1 MLYKTYYILDELGN
15 LQSEGHGIESFET
28 YLSIGL
34 GQDQL
39 FLLILQTLQQL
50 RAVYGDDI
58 DKIVQGNI
66 NNIIFLK
73 STDNDMIDTLS
84 KMSGITHKVYR
95 DGKTVTTDVEK
106 MLLPTEGKIS
116 YNMGAKERPLISYND
131 LAYLP
136 ERNSIVFRGGQN
148 PIWNRNE
155 TILPMSWRLLKD
167 NPQIPGR
174 DFSFQTM
181 PTMSSAKEFDVRKN
195 QPDFIEMV
203 NNRMKEAKEVDNAIE
218 AYKNIYGYTDYDID
232 KLDPD
237 LYARDIMDIVNN
249 ELNKDNTFEGHYSEI
264 NDNLDGISEESLNLR
279 EKLTDNTEV
288 TEAVE
293 KLEREKNT
301 WDSEGVYAGGLIAK
315 GDLFS
320 FGAHQINPALEVEI
334 VRGFIDSLGAFQ
346 QDTKN
351 FSFKGGNMYSADGS
365 KTYMIKTDDRDVYE
379 NLKEESKDP
388 NSNVY
393 DETSEDD
400 AIRIYNYKPQSSF
413 YHFLVNQDNW
423 HNFANGMFEDRMEMI
438 MREKTDN

>member
-1 MLYKTYYILDELGN
+1 
-15 LQSEGHGIESFET
+15 
-28 YLSIGL
+28 
-34 GQDQL
+34 
-39 FLLILQTLQQL
+39 
-50 RAVYGDDI
+50 
-58 DKIVQGNI
+58 
-66 NNIIFLK
+66 
-73 STDNDMIDTLS
+73 MIDTLS

-167 NPQIPGR
+167 NPQIPGK

-181 PTMSSAKEFDVRKN
+181 PTMSSAKDFDVRKN

-203 NNRMKEAKEVDNAIE
+203 NNRMKESKEVDNAME
-218 AYKNIYGYTDYDID
+218 AYKKIYGYTDYDID

-249 ELNKDNTFEGHYSEI
+249 ELNKDTVFEEHYSEI
-264 NDNLDGISEESLNLR
+264 NDNLDGLSEESLNLR

-288 TEAVE
+288 KEYIE
-293 KLEREKNT
+293 NEEREKSI
-301 WDSEGVYAGGLIAK
+301 WDSEGRYAGGLIAK
-315 GDLFS
+315 GDLVS
-320 FGAHQINPALEVEI
+320 YGAHQINPALEFEI

-346 QDTKN
+346 QDSAN
-351 FSFKGGNMYSADGS
+351 FSFKNGNMYSADGS
-365 KTYMIKTDDRDVYE
+365 KTYMVKTDDRDVYE

-388 NSNVY
+388 NSRIY
-393 DETSEDD
+393 DETNEDD
-400 AIRIYNYKPQSSF
+400 VIRIYNYVPKSSF

-423 HNFANGMFEDRMEMI
+423 YDFANGMFEERMEMI
-438 MREKTDN
+438 MNEKTDN